1 MAKTSSSSTTVSA
14 SIHDPAVQAVFRR
27 AGWIA
32 AIVALLVGLFG
43 LIFPQT
49 ALGTVALIIGIYLIV
64 SGITRIATA
73 VSSKELA
80 TSWRVVL
87 GVVGALVVIAG
98 MLVLNNPVGTLIF
111 IVIIT
116 GIAWIIDGI
125 GYLVAAFT
133 IRGASGPSAAALGI
147 AGAILVIA
155 GIVVMVV
162 PAAALGTLLFVVAL
176 LLTII
181 GGLGVIGLAFAS
193 SRARKQ

>member
-1 MAKTSSSSTTVSA
+1 MGKTSTTASA

-27 AGWIA
+27 AGWVA

-49 ALGTVALIIGIYLIV
+49 ALGAVALIIGIYLIV
-64 SGITRIATA
+64 SGITRVATA
-73 VSSKELA
+73 VSSRELDRA
-80 TSWRVVL
+80 WRILL

-98 MLVLNNPVGTLIF
+98 ILVLNNPVGTLIF
-111 IVIIT
+111 VVIIT
-116 GIAWIIDGI
+116 GIGWIIDGI

-133 IRGASGPSAAALGI
+133 IRGASGPSVAALVI

-162 PAAALGTLLFVVAL
+162 PAQALQSMLFLVAI

-181 GGLGVIGLAFAS
+181 GGLGVIALAFAAA
-193 SRARKQ
+193 RARKQ

>member
-1 MAKTSSSSTTVSA
+1 M
-14 SIHDPAVQAVFRR
+14 QAVFRR
-27 AGWIA
+27 AGWIGA
-32 AIVALLVGLFG
+32 AVALLIGLFG

-49 ALGTVALIIGIYLIV
+49 ALATVALLIGIYLIV

-80 TSWRVVL
+80 SKWRILL

-98 MLVLNNPVGTLIF
+98 ILVLNNPVGTLIF
-111 IVIIT
+111 LVIVT
-116 GIAWIIDGI
+116 GIGWIVDGV

-133 IRGASGPSAAALGI
+133 VRGASGPSAAALGV
-147 AGAILVIA
+147 AGVLLVIA

-162 PAAALGTLLFVVAL
+162 PSTALGSMLFLVAI

-181 GGLGVIGLAFAS
+181 GVLGLIVLGFAAA
-193 SRARKQ
+193 RARKQ